1 VPSRYRSIFIWKN
14 SVKKNWNI
22 RIRLLLCIATASA
35 ELLNGPGLAHAANL
49 NTSLRETVVMIPAD
63 ANVGTLPSVTVP
75 HTISS
80 GASPSPAPKGVAIST
95 VSNTAAVMLETTVFK
110 PPGPGPFPILVLNHG
125 KSLGDPHLQER
136 ARFLVMSK
144 EFVKRGYAVVIPMR
158 TGFAKSTG
166 DYIEEECNMTS
177 NGLIQAHDLQSVLKY
192 TFQQSWADK
201 SRIVVAGQSY
211 GGLTTMAFG
220 TENFPGVKGLINFAG
235 GLKTTGS
242 DCDWQSSLVDA
253 FSSYGART
261 SVPSIW
267 FYGANDSYFNPVL
280 AARLHDVYV
289 KAGGNAQLVAFGPF
303 KNDAHTMS
311 SSRDGVEIWWP
322 QVELFLQKIGMPTEE
337 IYSIAPDVK
346 LPKTNFAALDNIQ
359 AVPYLMKK
367 GREQYR
373 NFLTKSLPRAFA
385 LSSTGAWSW
394 AEDGDDPAQSAV
406 TNCSKISRTPCK
418 LYAVDNDVVW
428 VDSSA
433 QKAENHQPPNAG

>member
-1 VPSRYRSIFIWKN
+1 
-14 SVKKNWNI
+14 
-22 RIRLLLCIATASA
+22 
-35 ELLNGPGLAHAANL
+35 
-49 NTSLRETVVMIPAD
+49 
-63 ANVGTLPSVTVP
+63 
-75 HTISS
+75 
-80 GASPSPAPKGVAIST
+80 
-95 VSNTAAVMLETTVFK
+95 
-110 PPGPGPFPILVLNHG
+110 
-125 KSLGDPHLQER
+125 
-136 ARFLVMSK
+136 
-144 EFVKRGYAVVIPMR
+144 
-158 TGFAKSTG
+158 
-166 DYIEEECNMTS
+166 
-177 NGLIQAHDLQSVLKY
+177 
-192 TFQQSWADK
+192 
-201 SRIVVAGQSY
+201 
-211 GGLTTMAFG
+211 
-220 TENFPGVKGLINFAG
+220 LINFAG